1 MYPLNQFRGA
11 SGRSV
16 SSTSFVETPI
26 DNCARGRNR
35 IRHGKMPPPRV
46 GGHNGESSRNG
57 EPVNMPKTTTRLI
70 SVTWKRKTSP
80 AAYACSHARLEV
92 NRTRDKQPSS
102 DCDASAI
109 SRQKQC
115 VAESKSESFLRAGA

>member
-16 SSTSFVETPI
+16 SSTSLVETPI

-35 IRHGKMPPPRV
+35 IRHGEHAEDDNSADIRHMEEENITGR
-46 GGHNGESSRNG
+46 
-57 EPVNMPKTTTRLI
+57 I
-70 SVTWKRKTSP
+70 SVDLGFLLP
-80 AAYACSHARLEV
+80 APYACSHARLEV

-115 VAESKSESFLRAGA
+115 VAESKSESFLRAGAM